1 MCLMPALFMPAL
13 HQKKCHPFVAVLAY
27 LGTKFSSYGQ
37 ASALNAQ
44 QQQPEHDSNVTA
56 ISSKSSSFDEPF
68 AFEPWVQ
75 PLGFCSTGSS
85 SLGPQLLAHTPLS
98 YRVWLS
104 FQPEHFLAV
113 GESDQV
119 LAGFQAQTNITL
131 AVHQVS
137 TVEFRN
143 DQFRCLSPQPH
154 APPATCSTS

>member
-1 MCLMPALFMPAL
+1 MMQYVLYACIVYACITSE
-13 HQKKCHPFVAVLAY
+13 KCHPFVAVVAY

-37 ASALNAQ
+37 ASALNAE

-75 PLGFCSTGSS
+75 PLGPCSTGSS

-98 YRVWLS
+98 YRVCLS
-104 FQPEHFLAV
+104 FQPEHFMAV
-113 GESDQV
+113 SESDQV

-137 TVEFRN
+137 IVECRN
-143 DQFRCLSPQPH
+143 DQFCCLV
-154 APPATCSTS
+154 ATATCSTS